1 LTLAEAYRSALPGF
15 TAHFA
20 RWIAAQIEAGT
31 LQSHLAREY
40 EVSVKGYRD
49 KLTAQLGRQANTG
62 RVIGNWATLVTVY
75 RLMRQFLEEQDA
87 DDMLPV
93 WQDSIV
99 QTAKA
104 IQEERAGQV
113 FIDTLGQLLASGDVR
128 LVDLDSDNDV
138 KPGTPI
144 IGYQDR
150 RFIYLLPEISLRE
163 VKPTQSLNFT
173 TKSIGDQL
181 REDGWLLP
189 NTTDGRLTVQRRF
202 RGHRAWVWCLKRE
215 MFDGDSGD
223 GGDPEAHQP
232 LEPLFR
238 HDS

>member
-1 LTLAEAYRSALPGF
+1 
-15 TAHFA
+15 
-20 RWIAAQIEAGT
+20 
-31 LQSHLAREY
+31 
-40 EVSVKGYRD
+40 
-49 KLTAQLGRQANTG
+49 
-62 RVIGNWATLVTVY
+62 
-75 RLMRQFLEEQDA
+75 LEERDA
-87 DDMLPV
+87 DDALPT

-104 IQEERAGQV
+104 VQEERAGQV

-128 LVDLDSDNDV
+128 LVDIDSDEEV

-181 REDGWLLP
+181 REDGWLIP
-189 NTTDGRLTVQRRF
+189 NIADGRLTIQKRL
-202 RGHRAWVWCLKRE
+202 RGNRAWVWCLKRE
-215 MFDGDSGD
+215 MLDGDTEDSGD
-223 GGDPEAHQP
+223 AEAH
-232 LEPLFR
+232 EP
-238 HDS
+238 HQVAVQG